1 MGSSGNGILGALVT
15 AVAVFAAA
23 YTGGASLAA
32 AGAWGVAAG
41 AASFVAT
48 SMLTQ
53 IGITPYS
60 DSATSLSRSTAPTSG
75 MPILY
80 GGDKPNLNQG
90 CYIKTGSIVN
100 WFNVQN
106 TSSQYLFTSHAIA
119 MGEIQNTIAQIYIDD
134 EPVLANAITTEGIV
148 GQDKILSKYKDFL
161 QLEVYFGKSNY
172 TQPKLLA
179 GQYAGSQW
187 NNSTF
192 HGNGVVQI
200 YTVIKK
206 TQDSLEDSILVNDNY
221 VLTVEAKGRL
231 ITDLVDLQVRC
242 ASNGPSQIYDFM
254 TNTDF
259 GMGLDPNVIDLAS
272 FRGAAQYC
280 EAYEYYSNGAIDY
293 SASYKSNIEQIL
305 QTFGGILYIHAG
317 KLYVTVDVQSTS
329 VMSFDESNI
338 FGDFKITTSGMTDYF
353 NTIDATWK
361 NVKNSYSDDVVR
373 IPSDI
378 SSSEVIKSDG
388 QIITVTR
395 DYTWAYDKDQV
406 SALVNIDLLK
416 GKYSQNTIQFASDS
430 AWDLKVWDV
439 ITVSFIENGLSNKL
453 YRVLSKDIATSQ
465 DSIGMINIMAV
476 EYHAGIY
483 QGIDVPIWSEDGNI
497 SGVAVVQ
504 PPSGLQVIKKG
515 GTVSNGQVVLMQWL
529 ASPDAYLRGYYVYY
543 RKTGTTNWTYGG
555 SVNQYNQ
562 SYELYSLDPNE
573 KYDFAVAAYNNLG
586 FVSVK
591 ISLTGVQPDF
601 EFSLP
606 AVTNLHLVNAD
617 VSVSETNSGDF
628 VLLWNSQKSLQVN
641 GKPFTDYF
649 TRYEVIVY
657 STAGNKVKS
666 YYTQDDTFTYTFEM
680 NRADNIGR
688 TVKLGVVAWG
698 ATSGTYSPEVQITIK
713 NPQAPLLTG
722 LQARSAIGQI
732 VFTWSDTNR
741 PDDYAG
747 ILFQISSSQDFSTG
761 VQSFTT
767 SKYYTEWITVP
778 DGQYYIRCGM
788 YDIFGLDGIQ
798 HTQMI
803 PFNQRTSVPFSQL
816 NNDVVDG
823 IVNSS
828 KLNDV
833 VTKIINDESG
843 SSYYLSVNNKGY
855 VAGIGIKVDGV
866 EQTSVMTVIADRF
879 SIISSSTATDSTK
892 VYPFVVQNGVTWLN
906 SAIIQNAAIG
916 TAQIKD
922 AAISTAK
929 IADASIN
936 TAKIQDASITNAKIG
951 SSIQSTNY
959 VANSAGWQIN
969 KSGTFY
975 INGTGG
981 TGRMVISN
989 NVIQV
994 YDNNNVLRVR
1004 MGLW

>member
-1 MGSSGNGILGALVT
+1 MGSSGNGILGAIVT

-32 AGAWGVAAG
+32 SAAWGAAAG

-48 SMLTQ
+48 SMLSQ
-53 IGITPYS
+53 IGVTPYS
-60 DSATSLSRSTAPTSG
+60 DAATSLSRSTAPTSG

-106 TSSQYLFTSHAIA
+106 SDSQYLFTSHAIA
-119 MGEIQNTIAQIYIDD
+119 MGEIQNVIAQIYIDD
-134 EPVLANAITTEGIV
+134 EPVLANPITTEGV
-148 GQDKILSKYKDFL
+148 VTPDKILAKYQKYL

-172 TQPKLLA
+172 TQPKVLA
-179 GQYAGSQW
+179 GQYAGNQW
-187 NNSTF
+187 NNKTF

-206 TQDSLEDSILVNDNY
+206 TQSSLEDSLLVNDNY

-231 ITDLVDLQVRC
+231 ITDLVDLQVRP
-242 ASNGPSQIYDFM
+242 ASNAPSQIYDYM

-259 GMGLDPNVIDLAS
+259 GMGLDPNVINLAS
-272 FRGAAQYC
+272 FRTAAQYC

-293 SASYKSNIEQIL
+293 SASYKSNIEQML
-305 QTFGGILYIHAG
+305 QTFGGIMFIHSGQLY
-317 KLYVTVDVQSTS
+317 LTVDVQSTS

-338 FGDFKITTSGMTDYF
+338 FGDFKLTTSGMTDYF

-361 NVKNSYSDDVVR
+361 NVSNSYSDDVVR

-378 SSSEVIKSDG
+378 SSSDVIKSDG

-406 SALVNIDLLK
+406 AALVNIDLLK
-416 GKYSQNTIQFASDS
+416 GKYSQSTIQFSSDS

-439 ITVSFIENGLSNKL
+439 ITVSFSENGIQNKL
-453 YRVLSKDIATSQ
+453 YRVLSKDIATAQ

-483 QGIDVPIWSEDGNI
+483 QGIDVPIWSEDGDI
-497 SGVAVVQ
+497 SSVAVVQ

-543 RKTGTTNWTYGG
+543 RKTGVAAWTYGG
-555 SVNQYNQ
+555 SVNQYNL

-573 KYDFAVAAYNNLG
+573 KYDFAVAAFNNLG

-591 ISLTGVQPDF
+591 VSLDGVQPDF

-628 VLLWNSQKSLQVN
+628 VLAWDSQKSLQVN

-657 STAGNKVKS
+657 STSGNKVKS
-666 YYTQDDTFTYTFEM
+666 YYTQDDTFTYTFQM
-680 NRADNIGR
+680 NKADNIGR

-698 ATSGTYSPEVQITIK
+698 ATSGTYSPEVQITVK
-713 NPQAPLLTG
+713 NPQAPLLQG
-722 LQARSAIGQI
+722 LEARSAIGQI
-732 VFTWSDTNR
+732 VFIWSDENR
-741 PDDYAG
+741 PVDYAG
-747 ILFQISSSQDFSTG
+747 ILFQISSSENFSTG

-767 SKYYTEWITVP
+767 DKYYTEWITVP
-778 DGQYYIRCGM
+778 DGQYYIRAGQ
-788 YDIFGLDGIQ
+788 YDVFGLDGIQ
-798 HTQMI
+798 YTQML
-803 PFNQRTSVPFSQL
+803 PFLQQTDIPFSQL

-823 IVNSS
+823 IIGSS
-828 KLNDV
+828 EFNEV
-833 VTKIINDESG
+833 VTQIIHDESG
-843 SSYYLSVNNKGY
+843 TSYYLSVNDNGY
-855 VAGIGIKVDGV
+855 VAGIGIKVNGV

-879 SIISSSTATDSTK
+879 SIISSGTASDSTK
-892 VYPFVVQNGVTWLN
+892 IYPFIVQNGKTWIN
-906 SAIIQNAAIG
+906 SAIIQDASIG
-916 TAQIKD
+916 TAQIAN
-922 AAISTAK
+922 AAINNAK

-936 TAKIQDASITNAKIG
+936 AAKIQDGQITNAKIG
-951 SSIQSTNY
+951 NTIQSNNY
-959 VANSAGWQIN
+959 VANSTGWLLDKGGN
-969 KSGTFY
+969 FY
-975 INGTGG
+975 INGSGN
-981 TGRMVISN
+981 GRMIIN
-989 NVIQV
+989 NTQVLV
-994 YDNNNVLRVR
+994 YDGNNVLRVR